1 MVKSHKAIPSN
12 EARNLGD
19 QEGDLRVALSVS
31 PYFLRADRYGES
43 MLILHDPYMCG
54 LCGGEKLFILFIV
67 DSETV
72 KSVVV
77 LRPG

>member
-19 QEGDLRVALSVS
+19 QEGESVS